1 LALLFISHDLSVV
14 RYIADRVL
22 VMQAGR
28 IVERGDQA
36 SIWTAPQ
43 HAYTRALIDA
53 VPSSHTSFS
62 PDTRKT
68 DRDRQEQAAAPFH
81 FDAPVPR

>member
-1 LALLFISHDLSVV
+1 VV

-28 IVERGDQA
+28 IVESGDHA
-36 SIWTAPQ
+36 SIWTSPQ

-53 VPSSHTSFS
+53 VPSSHVPISF
-62 PDTRKT
+62 DTRKI
-68 DRDRQEQAAAPFH
+68 DREFQEQAAAAFEL
-81 FDAPVPR
+81 ATPVPR